1 MFDPRNPTTHF
12 WLRSCERF
20 VLRTSLAAPR
30 RKARLLPA
38 KGSPSPCERLAF
50 AAMEV
55 HAGPYFFDK
64 GTLTKKD
71 KDRIFRATKVVANIR
86 ARKQWQMKRGL
97 TLSGP
102 TTTIEEATKM
112 AEEFIHA
119 SIDAP
124 IEEDQENI
132 A

>member
-1 MFDPRNPTTHF
+1 MAQKLRKIYPSHLPR
-12 WLRSCERF
+12 S
-20 VLRTSLAAPR
+20 AA
-30 RKARLLPA
+30 A

-55 HAGPYFFDK
+55 KAGPYFFEK

-86 ARKQWQMKRGL
+86 SRKQWQWKRGL

-102 TTTIEEATKM
+102 MTGMEEAKRM
-112 AEEFIHA
+112 AEELIHA

>member
-30 RKARLLPA
+30 RKARRRPA
-38 KGSPSPCERLAF
+38 KGSPSHCERLAF

-71 KDRIFRATKVVANIR
+71 KDEIFRATKVVANIR
-86 ARKQWQMKRGL
+86 SRKQWQWKRGL

-102 TTTIEEATKM
+102 MTGMEEAKRM
-112 AEEFIHA
+112 AEERIQA
-119 SIDAP
+119 SLDAP
-124 IEEDQENI
+124 IEEDEENI

>member
-1 MFDPRNPTTHF
+1 MFNPRNPTTHF

-30 RKARLLPA
+30 RKARFLPA

-71 KDRIFRATKVVANIR
+71 KDEIFRATKLVANIR
-86 ARKQWQMKRGL
+86 PRKQWQWKRGL

-102 TTTIEEATKM
+102 TTTIEEAKTM

>member
-1 MFDPRNPTTHF
+1 
-12 WLRSCERF
+12 
-20 VLRTSLAAPR
+20 
-30 RKARLLPA
+30 
-38 KGSPSPCERLAF
+38 
-50 AAMEV
+50 MEV

-102 TTTIEEATKM
+102 VGTMEDAYAM
-112 AEEFIHA
+112 AARHIHA
-119 SIDAP
+119 NSDAP
-124 IEEDQENI
+124 QNEGG
-132 A
+132 

>member
-1 MFDPRNPTTHF
+1 
-12 WLRSCERF
+12 
-20 VLRTSLAAPR
+20 
-30 RKARLLPA
+30 
-38 KGSPSPCERLAF
+38 
-50 AAMEV
+50 MEV
-55 HAGPYFFDK
+55 KAGPYFFEK
-64 GTLTKKD
+64 GTLTKKN
-71 KDRIFRATKVVANIR
+71 KDEIFRATKVVANIR

-102 TTTIEEATKM
+102 TSTIEEAKTM

>member
-1 MFDPRNPTTHF
+1 
-12 WLRSCERF
+12 
-20 VLRTSLAAPR
+20 
-30 RKARLLPA
+30 
-38 KGSPSPCERLAF
+38 
-50 AAMEV
+50 MEV
-55 HAGPYFFDK
+55 KAGPYFFEK
-64 GTLTKKD
+64 GTLTKKN
-71 KDRIFRATKVVANIR
+71 KDVIYKKTKVIANIR
-86 ARKQWQMKRGL
+86 PRKQWQWKRGL

-102 TTTIEEATKM
+102 TTTVEEAKTM

>member
-30 RKARLLPA
+30 RKARLRPA

-55 HAGPYFFDK
+55 KAGPYFFEK

-71 KDRIFRATKVVANIR
+71 KDEIFRATKVVANIR

-102 TTTIEEATKM
+102 MTGMEEAKRM
-112 AEEFIHA
+112 AEERIHT
-119 SIDAP
+119 SLDAP
-124 IEEDQENI
+124 NEEDEENI

>member
-1 MFDPRNPTTHF
+1 
-12 WLRSCERF
+12 
-20 VLRTSLAAPR
+20 
-30 RKARLLPA
+30 
-38 KGSPSPCERLAF
+38 
-50 AAMEV
+50 MEV

-102 TTTIEEATKM
+102 MTGMEEAKRM
-112 AEEFIHA
+112 AETCIQA
-119 SIDAP
+119 SSDAP
-124 IEEDQENI
+124 RTKEDEEDGENI

>member
-1 MFDPRNPTTHF
+1 MCDPRNPTTHF

-55 HAGPYFFDK
+55 KAGPYFFEK
-64 GTLTKKD
+64 GTLTKKN
-71 KDRIFRATKVVANIR
+71 KDVIYKKTKVIANIR
-86 ARKQWQMKRGL
+86 PRKQWQNKRGL
-97 TLSGP
+97 TSSGP
-102 TTTIEEATKM
+102 PSTIEEATKM
-112 AEEFIHA
+112 AVEFIHA